1 MDGSPAI
8 TNLSVTKKAWKN
20 LTVSDENCVLAFD
33 TLLICSDYRCKHNLH
48 IILKF
53 ESLLANYSLSVQ
65 YLISKH
71 DLCKLMGSTF
81 QFIHEYIT
89 KPS

>member
-1 MDGSPAI
+1 MTFSNGRKSCHKACICDEEGMEKL
-8 TNLSVTKKAWKN
+8 TLSN
-20 LTVSDENCVLAFD
+20 ENSVLAFD
-33 TLLICSDYRCKHNLH
+33 ILLICSDYMSKHNLH

-71 DLCKLMGSTF
+71 DWCKLMGLYNS
-81 QFIHEYIT
+81 IH
-89 KPS
+89 

>member
-1 MDGSPAI
+1 MEGSPAI
-8 TNLSVTKKAWKN
+8 TQLTVTKKAWKN
-20 LTVSDENCVLAFD
+20 LTLSDENCVLAFD
-33 TLLICSDYRCKHNLH
+33 ILLICSDHRSKHNLH

-71 DLCKLMGSTF
+71 DWCKV
-81 QFIHEYIT
+81 IH
-89 KPS
+89 S

>member
-8 TNLSVTKKAWKN
+8 TNLSVTNKAWKN
-20 LTVSDENCVLAFD
+20 LTLSDENCVLAFD
-33 TLLICSDYRCKHNLH
+33 IFLICSDYRSKHNLH

-53 ESLLANYSLSVQ
+53 ESLLANYNLSVQ

-71 DLCKLMGSTF
+71 DWCKLMGFYIS
-81 QFIHEYIT
+81 IHSLVCY
-89 KPS
+89 

>member
-8 TNLSVTKKAWKN
+8 THLTETKKALKN
-20 LTVSDENCVLAFD
+20 LTLSDENCVLAFD
-33 TLLICSDYRCKHNLH
+33 ILLVCSDYRSKHNLH

-53 ESLLANYSLSVQ
+53 EFAREYSLSVQ

-71 DLCKLMGSTF
+71 DWCKLMGLYIS
-81 QFIHEYIT
+81 IH
-89 KPS
+89 S